1 MSVKDVFL
9 RYPRSVP
16 LTKSVQSKVSEP
28 KHCLTVENPLRCS
41 AKMSL
46 FRKSV
51 EGLFEISQLSP
62 VVRSL
67 AAIVNDPIIVHL
79 GLDHNCGLP
88 VHSHQGRQ
96 SVHVEEKE
104 IDCT

>member
-1 MSVKDVFL
+1 M
-9 RYPRSVP
+9 
-16 LTKSVQSKVSEP
+16 KSVQSKVSES
-28 KHCLTVENPLRCS
+28 KHCLTVGKSLHCS

-51 EGLFEISQLSP
+51 EGLFEILFSIFQLSP